1 MKKYTFLSVLLCLC
15 ACTGNKTNNNATLTE
30 AETIELQ
37 ETVVN
42 HLDSLANILCDSTQ
56 LASIYSLLEPSSFV
70 LTDDQKLVKPDFLL
84 ENKDFENLVTLSE
97 KYRAHAM
104 AMVDSR
110 VSKLYGLDNT
120 SDFVALIEH
129 LQAEIADNAYND
141 MAAKG
146 HRDFFDPQV
155 YVKLY
160 EEMKA
165 ADRLQ
170 YFYESTAAMV
180 VETLY
185 ILTKNEDV
193 LVSQLTDDQ
202 SQALARHLSVVA
214 EATDLLS
221 QSNPYLKNS
230 AQSLIK
236 LTSISASNTSEL
248 KEQLSKT
255 RNEIAA
261 LRTLLLND
269 RN

>member
-1 MKKYTFLSVLLCLC
+1 MKKITFLSVLLCLC
-15 ACTGNKTNNNATLTE
+15 ACTGNKTNNNAPLTD

-37 ETVVN
+37 ETVVS

-56 LASIYSLLEPSSFV
+56 LASFYSILEPSSFV
-70 LTDDQKLVKPDFLL
+70 LTDDQKLVKPDYLL
-84 ENKDFENLVTLSE
+84 DNKDFENLVTLSE

-110 VSKLYGLDNT
+110 VTKLYGLDNS
-120 SDFVALIEH
+120 SDFVALVEH

-146 HRDFFDPQV
+146 HQDFFNPQV
-155 YVKLY
+155 YVQLY

-165 ADRLQ
+165 AERLP

-185 ILTKNEDV
+185 VLSKNEDV
-193 LVSQLTDDQ
+193 LVSQLTDAQ
-202 SQALARHLSVVA
+202 TQALVRHLNVVA

-221 QSNPYLKNS
+221 QSNPYLNKS
-230 AQSLIK
+230 AQSLKNLMVI
-236 LTSISASNTSEL
+236 TASNTAEL

-255 RNEIAA
+255 KNEIAA
-261 LRTLLLND
+261 LRVLLLND
-269 RN
+269 R